1 MEELIRFNYKG
12 KELVLF
18 SQDGEFVYASFI
30 NDELNYNL
38 TEEEKKVLDK
48 ALTLTMTSHDLADL
62 GYIKYNQK
70 KFRHF
75 YDSVR
80 DFHLFYEGDD
90 LNIPDPDDLFNL
102 NYIFN
107 NQEEYVAIYRKE
119 SYHEKQVKKIKRVI
133 KIGGVSTLVLI
144 SLAGIELSLN
154 HLLKE
159 EPLRLVANGTLPTP
173 NSRIVYQDVTISNQ
187 GEIGVEDI
195 AKAVLS
201 NSNLTSSEK
210 NLFLKSSRF
219 LESLA
224 PYLNEDVLYKLRNF
238 KIEYAS
244 NLGNNNRTAE
254 WQDTLLTMKVYNA
267 IDFESA
273 EKSSLSHEFIHIFSN
288 NPNITL
294 GHALYE
300 FTTANINNE
309 YYGDSNNYDNS
320 YNWLTR
326 YGMPLIQIIGPDN
339 IRKYYV
345 NPRPNILTSALME
358 IIPDYNMACHVISNF
373 DTFNNLWRDHYDAD
387 FQEKW
392 GSTMNQVI
400 YELDNELMQYYNAKY
415 TNNNLENLSCLYY
428 LDKTSASLKIADNL
442 GASEETKNNIIAYPD
457 AVSLKMPNRNFNI
470 YGDSRMVLN
479 FPTEFKV
486 SEKIYTKEQLLTGI
500 DGMKYENIFKIDLP
514 MIKDGVYKKI
524 DIYTNDMEYRVP
536 DVYSLEKSNKK

>member
-1 MEELIRFNYKG
+1 MEELLRFNYKG
-12 KELVLF
+12 KELVVF
-18 SQDGEFVYASFI
+18 SNDGEFIYASII
-30 NDELNYNL
+30 NDELNYDL
-38 TEEEKKVLDK
+38 TEEERIVLDK
-48 ALTLTMTSHDLADL
+48 ALTLTMTSHDIADL

-75 YDSVR
+75 YDNGR

-90 LNIPDPDDLFNL
+90 LNIPNPNDLFNL

-173 NSRIVYQDVTISNQ
+173 NSRIVYQDPAISNQ

-244 NLGNNNRTAE
+244 NLGDNNRTAE